1 MTILRKGKPAN
12 LEPKHRGFKYQVEA
26 VEAIRELPFAGV
38 FHEQGLGKTKI
49 GLDLALLWLHQ
60 ELVDSV
66 LIVTKKSLVKNW
78 RDEIAAHTHLK
89 PRILDQD
96 HQANYLAFNS
106 PARVYLAHYEVLK
119 SENARLKLF
128 LKTRRVGVI
137 LDESQKIKN
146 PDADVTVAARSLS
159 AGFSR
164 RVIMTGTPI
173 ANRPYDIWSQIAFLD
188 EGKALGED
196 FNEFKESLDLTNDLA
211 DAPDKVALLEE
222 KLGILYE
229 QIRPFCIRETKA
241 SSGIVL
247 PEKRIENVYVEL
259 APRQAE
265 IYRQYKEELGAIVV
279 KSGRAI
285 QDDADGIL
293 KRLLRLVQVASNPR
307 LVDSNYAEEPGK
319 LSQLRV
325 ILDMVGDND
334 EKAIVWTSFIDNA
347 TWLAKEFD
355 RMNAAVV
362 HGGRSID
369 ERNAAIAEFK
379 NDRKCRILIATPGA
393 AKEGLTL
400 TVANH
405 AIFYDRSFSLDDY
418 LQAQDRIHRIS
429 QTKACLVQNL
439 IARDTIDEWV
449 DALLAAKHLAAQL
462 GQGDL
467 SKAEYRDR
475 ASYDFGE
482 MVREILGLDESE
494 VGDD

>member
-1 MTILRKGKPAN
+1 MTLLRYGRPAN

-26 VEAIRELPFAGV
+26 VEAIRKLPFAGI

-49 GLDLALLWLHQ
+49 GLDLALLWLNQ
-60 ELVDSV
+60 DLVDSV

-78 RDEIAAHTHLK
+78 RDEIATHTHLK

-96 HQANYLAFNS
+96 RQANYRAFNS
-106 PARVYLAHYEVLK
+106 PARIYLAHYEVLK

-128 LKTRRVGVI
+128 LKTRRVGAI

-146 PDADVTVAARSLS
+146 PDADVTIAARSLS
-159 AGFSR
+159 QGFAR
-164 RVIMTGTPI
+164 KVIMTGTPI
-173 ANRPYDIWSQIAFLD
+173 ANRPYDIWAQIAFLD
-188 EGKALGED
+188 EGKALGDDFED
-196 FNEFKESLDLTNDLA
+196 FKESLDLTNDLVA
-211 DAPDKVALLEE
+211 APEKATLLEE
-222 KLGILYE
+222 KLGTLYE

-247 PEKRIENVYVEL
+247 PEKRIENIYVDL

-265 IYRQYKEELGAIVV
+265 LYRQYKEELGAIVV
-279 KSGRAI
+279 RSGMAT
-285 QDDADGIL
+285 QDDAEGIL
-293 KRLLRLVQVASNPR
+293 KRLLRLVQVASNPK
-307 LVDSNYAEEPGK
+307 LVDSNYSEEPGK
-319 LSQLRV
+319 LHSLRSL
-325 ILDMVGDND
+325 LDDVADSG

-347 TWLAKEFD
+347 TWLAKEFEHL
-355 RMNAAVV
+355 NAAVV

-369 ERNAAIAEFK
+369 DRNAAITDFK
-379 NDRKCRILIATPGA
+379 NDTDCRILIATPGA

-429 QTKACLVQNL
+429 QKRACVVQNL
-439 IARDTIDEWV
+439 VARDTVDEWV

-467 SKAEYRDR
+467 SMDEYKKRS
-475 ASYDFGE
+475 SYEFGE
-482 MVREILGLDESE
+482 MVREVLGLDENE
-494 VGDD
+494 VRQ